1 MLNQLKVQ
9 EDGFKEA
16 HHALMRVVAEQERKE
31 SAIVKLTA
39 LKIKMQDA
47 RDLTE
52 DKLLDKVIVEVEVP
66 VV

>member
-1 MLNQLKVQ
+1 
-9 EDGFKEA
+9 
-16 HHALMRVVAEQERKE
+16 MRVVADQERKE